1 MLGTSRKVRR
11 LEKEAILRAKGY
23 EHTREASDRLLS
35 SLNLNSEED
44 ENERHRRQIITRPIR
59 QIQKEL
65 DYPIETMDQI
75 NERIQ
80 QEVKKRQAAATAATA
95 STSTSTTKATNRNT
109 QTSSSS
115 VDDRTSRN
123 NTITEKYTS
132 SKQTKAGKTY

>member
-80 QEVKKRQAAATAATA
+80 QEVKKRQAAATA
-95 STSTSTTKATNRNT
+95 STSTSTAKSTNRNT
-109 QTSSSS
+109 QISSSS
-115 VDDRTSRN
+115 VDDRTSRD
-123 NTITEKYTS
+123 NTITGKYTS
-132 SKQTKAGKTY
+132 SKQTKPGKTY

>member
-80 QEVKKRQAAATAATA
+80 QEVKKRQAAATA
-95 STSTSTTKATNRNT
+95 STSTSTAKSTNRNT